1 MYDLDIIIILTIV
14 ALFSNHS
21 INEVKDETK

>member
-1 MYDLDIIIILTIV
+1 MYDLEFIIILTIV

-21 INEVKDETK
+21 INKVKDEAK